1 MAGSAR
7 CELEVRSTAAGQ
19 NMARISDS
27 VGGNFEECATM
38 ACLRSLAIGNE
49 GRVRGTAPEP
59 VNARLHQCR
68 PSTTPPRE
76 RLCVPNL
83 GLETDGVRRCW
94 EYLGIAHGR
103 VSVKRR
109 QPGAR
114 RRRRRSCFISGGTT
128 FVGFSSA
135 VLKSFRWRVAL
146 TEQVALLT
154 DLSGIMG
161 TESMR
166 VDKSGMKV
174 NRRMYVFAEDA
185 QSRRH
190 FSPARTRRVLNAPK
204 TQPAFTS
211 PHITSPTA
219 S

>member
-1 MAGSAR
+1 MTHYKECHNRGLRSLFCVLLGMAGSAR

-135 VLKSFRWRVAL
+135 VLKSFRWRVGRASL
-146 TEQVALLT
+146 RDCFECFLL
-154 DLSGIMG
+154 L
-161 TESMR
+161 
-166 VDKSGMKV
+166 
-174 NRRMYVFAEDA
+174 
-185 QSRRH
+185 
-190 FSPARTRRVLNAPK
+190 L
-204 TQPAFTS
+204 
-211 PHITSPTA
+211 
-219 S
+219 